1 MIRAAIRYPYIVLVG
16 ALIVLV
22 LSVRTNRDPSWRLLF
37 TLVFWKPNPAVFSI
51 D

>member
-22 LSVRTNRDPSWRLLF
+22 LGAVSYRELPADLLPIDATNR
-37 TLVFWKPNPAVFSI
+37 
-51 D
+51 